1 MEIFLYPIIL
11 VIYAIWQIFPSV
23 GFWIYL
29 IFIVFYLF
37 FALAP
42 TLTAGKTFEPI
53 KTELL
58 TKLSR
63 DEYDFLRR
71 HAVYYMYPFGA
82 RSFSAI
88 ASFLQLLGIIFGI
101 VFLIRHY
108 WFYGIISIL
117 NYPIFAFIAPMLNK
131 PFFLSEAMR
140 SGNMNP
146 IIMKEAMLAQRVGEF
161 MQNEWSSF
169 IKELKIAREAKDA
182 SYKD

>member
-1 MEIFLYPIIL
+1 MEIILYPIII
-11 VIYAIWQIFPSV
+11 VIYAIWQIFPHV

-29 IFIVFYLF
+29 IFIMFYLF
-37 FALAP
+37 FSVTP
-42 TLTAGKTFEPI
+42 ILTAGKTFDPI

-63 DEYDFLRR
+63 EEYDFLRR

-82 RSFSAI
+82 KSFSAI
-88 ASFLQLLGIIFGI
+88 ASFLQLLGIIFGV
-101 VFLIRHY
+101 VFLIRQY
-108 WFYGIISIL
+108 WFYGVFSLL

-140 SGNMNP
+140 SGNVNP
-146 IIMKEAMLAQRVGEF
+146 IIMQEAVLAQRVGEF
-161 MQNEWSSF
+161 MEKEWRPF
-169 IKELKIAREAKDA
+169 IQELKVAREVKDA